1 MSGAFAGLSMLVTGG
16 GSGIGQA
23 VCERYL
29 ALGAR
34 VTVLERSPEHADM
47 LRRSGADRLR
57 VIAGDATDSEVLAE
71 ALDIAR
77 GDDGGLDHLT
87 SCVGVFDHYVS
98 VRELT
103 PAELE
108 SAGNEMWHTNVLS
121 ALKAVNVC
129 FEALSAARGS
139 VTLTLSESA
148 FHPRGGGVLY
158 GSSKWALRG
167 VVDHLSAD
175 LAPRVRVNGVAPGG
189 TGGTRFGGLRT
200 LGQEMTADRVE
211 GRDERIARS
220 NVLGVTPQPR
230 DHSGAYAY
238 LADPG
243 AARVVT
249 GVVINTDAGS
259 GTWT

>member
-1 MSGAFAGLSMLVTGG
+1 MSGGLDGLSMLVTGG

-23 VCERYL
+23 VCNRYL

-34 VTVLERSPEHADM
+34 VTVLERSPEHADA
-47 LRRSGADRLR
+47 LRRGAGDRLR
-57 VIAGDATDSEVLAE
+57 VVVGDATDSAALAE
-71 ALDIAR
+71 ALAEAR
-77 GDDGGLDHLT
+77 DDDGGLDHLT

-98 VRELT
+98 IRELT
-103 PAELE
+103 PAQLE
-108 SAGNEMWHTNVLS
+108 SAGEEMWHTNVLS
-121 ALKAVNVC
+121 CLKAVNVC
-129 FEALSAARGS
+129 YEALSAARGS

-167 VVDHLSAD
+167 AVDHLSAD

-189 TGGTRFGGLRT
+189 TGGTRFGGLAS
-200 LGQEMTADRVE
+200 LGQTLTADRSE
-211 GRDERIARS
+211 GRDERLARS
-220 NVLGVTPQPR
+220 NVLGVTPRPE

-243 AARVVT
+243 AARIVT
-249 GVVINTDAGS
+249 GIVINTDAGS